1 MLHNSLRFGLLILQI
16 LIFSFIYMFLNDSHF
31 SGINTLEEMIR
42 EEVLQRKI
50 DPIIEETE
58 TKEDVYEMFENQ
70 SDEIINSK
78 KEIKMTAEKV
88 KTDIETGEIDDL
100 IKPTIFDKFFKRL
113 YFSFVTGT
121 TLGYGD
127 IFPNSMICKFVTI
140 MQLISTI
147 LLLIV

>member
-140 MQLISTI
+140 MQLIQQFCY
-147 LLLIV
+147 